1 MNLGPKFGRGGKVK
15 RGLNCAEVVS
25 GIRAIKLPNINAA
38 RKESCNLGIALG
50 SKQTPGRRV
59 GIVYVLKFEDP
70 PPWTLVDVVFG
81 GEMAGLSTKF

>member
-1 MNLGPKFGRGGKVK
+1 MNLGPKFGRCGRVN
-15 RGLNCAEVVS
+15 RGRNCAEVVS
-25 GIRAIKLPNINAA
+25 GIRANRLPNIKAA
-38 RKESCNLGIALG
+38 RMEIWILGIALG
-50 SKQTPGRRV
+50 SKQTRGGRV